1 VTVVIGVGNEL
12 RGDDGVGVAAVRLLE
27 GAVSG
32 DVRLE
37 TCEGEPVALLETWA
51 GCERAIVVDAM
62 QSGAE
67 PGTIRRIAAHEEPL
81 PPELHRPSTH
91 LLGVAE
97 AIELARALGRLPAE
111 LVVYAVEGERFA
123 AGESLSPSAVTAAA
137 EVAAAIRRE
146 VA

>member
-12 RGDDGVGVAAVRLLE
+12 RGDDGVGVAAVRRLE
-27 GAVSG
+27 GTVSG
-32 DVRLE
+32 DIRLE

-51 GCERAIVVDAM
+51 GCSKAIVVDAM

-67 PGTIRRIAAHEEPL
+67 PGTIRRIAAHEEEL
-81 PPELHRPSTH
+81 PSELRRPSTH

-97 AIELARALGRLPAE
+97 AIELARALGRLPEE
-111 LVVYAVEGERFA
+111 LVVYAIEGERFA
-123 AGESLSPSAVTAAA
+123 AGDGLSPRVAAAAA
-137 EVAAAIRRE
+137 EVAAAIEEE